1 MTHGNRAYKLSFAA
15 LCCFWTFFNLT
26 GAGYGSQF
34 GKASW
39 YAMTSLTASGERA
52 NPNAMTVAHRSLKF
66 GTRILVTNLRN
77 SQSVVLCVN
86 DRGPFIKNRIVDVT
100 KAAAHKLGFVKSGW
114 TDVRVDVIDRK
125 SRRCS

>member
-1 MTHGNRAYKLSFAA
+1 MTLRNCAVKPVFAMLCSFS
-15 LCCFWTFFNLT
+15 LFFNFVSASH
-26 GAGYGSQF
+26 GAQY

-39 YAMTSLTASGERA
+39 YAMTSLTANGERA

-66 GTRILVTNLRN
+66 GTRIRVTNLRN

-100 KAAAHKLGFVKSGW
+100 KAAAHRLGFVQSGW
-114 TDVRVDVIDRK
+114 TDVRVDVVDRK
-125 SRRCS
+125 SNRCN

>member
-1 MTHGNRAYKLSFAA
+1 
-15 LCCFWTFFNLT
+15 
-26 GAGYGSQF
+26 
-34 GKASW
+34 
-39 YAMTSLTASGERA
+39 MTSITANGERA

-66 GTRILVTNLRN
+66 GTRIRVTNLRN

-100 KAAAHKLGFVKSGW
+100 KAVTHKLGFVRSGL

-125 SRRCS
+125 SNRCN